1 LLFLGTELGLWISAD
16 GGAHWARYKGGNMP
30 AVAVRDMAV
39 HPRDDDLVIATH
51 GRGIWI
57 IDDITPLR
65 KLTPVEL
72 ARGGAFVQTKPVTE
86 LLSAGGGWANG
97 DAEFIG
103 ANPPGDALITY
114 YLKKRH
120 IFGDMRLQ
128 VFDSAGTLVQTLPT
142 GKRRGLSR
150 VAWSMRM
157 TPPRVPTAASA
168 AFVVG
173 PRFLPGRYTVK
184 LTDGDSTWSTS
195 LRVIG
200 DPRVSH
206 TIADR
211 KAEFALSVTLYD
223 LMNQMSTV
231 VDRMNDMRGS
241 LDDRGT
247 GLQSA
252 DSLLRALAKG
262 SAQVD
267 TMRKKIVAT
276 KEGGMITGEERL
288 RENLAELYGSVVGYD
303 GRPSEMQVERTGAI
317 GREMGDV
324 SKDFE
329 RWIQIELPKINKMLE
344 GRGLPRIEAARVV
357 P

>member
-1 LLFLGTELGLWISAD
+1 LS
-16 GGAHWARYKGGNMP
+16 
-30 AVAVRDMAV
+30 
-39 HPRDDDLVIATH
+39 
-51 GRGIWI
+51 
-57 IDDITPLR
+57 
-65 KLTPVEL
+65 PVTL
-72 ARGGAFVQTKPVTE
+72 ARGAAFVQTKPVVQV
-86 LLSAGGGWANG
+86 LSTFGGWANG

-103 ANPPGDALITY
+103 PNPPGDAVITY
-114 YLKKRH
+114 YLQKRH
-120 IFGDMRLQ
+120 IFGDMKLE
-128 VFDSAGTLVQTLPT
+128 VLDSAGKLVQSLPT

-150 VAWSMRM
+150 TAWSMRM
-157 TPPRVPTAASA
+157 APPRVPTAASA

-184 LTDGDSTWSTS
+184 LTEGDSSYTAA
-195 LRVIG
+195 LRVVG
-200 DPRVSH
+200 DARAPH
-206 TIADR
+206 TAADR
-211 KAEFALSVTLYD
+211 KAQFSLSLTLYD
-223 LMNQMSTV
+223 LMNQMTSV

-241 LDDRGT
+241 LEERGT
-247 GLQSA
+247 GLA
-252 DSLLRALAKG
+252 TRDTLLEALTRG

-288 RENLAELYGSVVGYD
+288 RENLAELYGSVVGYE

-317 GREMGDV
+317 RREMGDV

-344 GRGLPRIEAARVV
+344 GRGLPRIEPAKVV